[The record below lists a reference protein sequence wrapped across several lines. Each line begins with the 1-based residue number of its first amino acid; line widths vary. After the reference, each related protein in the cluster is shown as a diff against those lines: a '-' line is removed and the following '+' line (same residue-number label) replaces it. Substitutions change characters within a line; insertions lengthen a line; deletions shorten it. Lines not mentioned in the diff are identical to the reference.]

1 MQTAPTGSAGK
12 RIRRSP
18 EAARAEIIR
27 AAEAALA
34 ELSFNELT
42 VDVLMRRTGMTRSSF
57 YHYFSGLD
65 ELLAGLL
72 EDFERDIVAS
82 VEPWLSAG
90 QAVDYSPGDPGQPDP
105 HAPGV
110 SGARPA
116 GGRGEPGG
124 QRQPEGLSALADPG
138 DRRVHRQTT
147 RFIETQVD
155 RGLSRVDDPART
167 ANALIR
173 MNNAVAHDNLTGTNP
188 DTPEAVARVL
198 AGIWNSVIY
207 GEPDRS
213 SD

>member
-1 MQTAPTGSAGK
+1 MPTGSAGK

-42 VDVLMRRTGMTRSSF
+42 VDVLMRRTGMNRSSF

-72 EDFERDIVAS
+72 EGLERDIVAS

-90 QAVDYSPGDPGQPDP
+90 DAADYRQATLDSLTHMLQVFRDHARLVDAVNQ
-105 HAPGV
+105 AA
-110 SGARPA
+110 SGNPLVY
-116 GGRGEPGG
+116 
-124 QRQPEGLSALADPG
+124 QRWQTRVIGAFI
-138 DRRVHRQTT
+138 DRTT
-147 RFIETQVD
+147 QFIQKQVD
-155 RGLSRVDDPART
+155 RGLSRVEDPART

-173 MNNAVAHDNLTGTNP
+173 MNNAVAHDNLTGINP
-188 DTPEAVARVL
+188 DAPEAVARVL

-207 GEPDRS
+207 GEPERA

>member
-1 MQTAPTGSAGK
+1 MHSEQTAPTGSASK

-42 VDVLMRRTGMTRSSF
+42 VDVLMQRTGMTRSSF

-72 EDFERDIVAS
+72 EGFERDIVAS
-82 VEPWLSAG
+82 VDPWLSG
-90 QAVDYSPGDPGQPDP
+90 DEAVDPRQATLDSLTHMLQVFRE
-105 HAPGV
+105 HAPLV
-110 SGARPA
+110 DAVNQAASGNPRVY
-116 GGRGEPGG
+116 
-124 QRQPEGLSALADPG
+124 
-138 DRRVHRQTT
+138 RRWQTRVIGAFIDKT
-147 RFIETQVD
+147 TGFIEKQVA

-173 MNNAVAHDNLTGTNP
+173 MNSAVAHDNLTGAHP
-188 DTPEAVARVL
+188 DTPEAVAQVL
-198 AGIWNSVIY
+198 AGIWNSVLY
-207 GEPDRS
+207 GNVD
-213 SD
+213 